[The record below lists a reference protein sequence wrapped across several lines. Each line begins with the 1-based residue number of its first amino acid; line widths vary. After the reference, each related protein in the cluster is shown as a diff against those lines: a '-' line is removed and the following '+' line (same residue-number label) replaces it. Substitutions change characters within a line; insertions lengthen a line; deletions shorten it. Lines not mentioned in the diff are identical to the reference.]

1 MGGMARDALGWLRAH
16 LFNTWYNA
24 LLSLAA
30 LGLLVLVLP
39 PLLDWALRSAVFG
52 PAPPSA
58 CRASEGACWAIIAEK
73 YRLILFG
80 TYPYEAHWRPLLACA
95 LFVGALAASA
105 LPRMWHRGLILLW
118 IAVLAVAGLLLRG
131 GLFGLDPVPN
141 TRWGGLTLTL
151 LLSVVGVALAFP
163 LAIALALGRR
173 SDLPVI
179 RALSIAYI
187 ELIRGVPLVTVLF
200 MASVMFPLFLP
211 EGISID
217 KLLRAQV
224 ALILFIAA
232 YLAEVIRAGL
242 QAVPRGQYEAAAAL
256 GLSYWQRMGHVVLP
270 QALRVAIPPMV
281 NTFIGAFKDTS
292 LVVIIGLFDLMLAT
306 RAALAD
312 APWRPYFVE
321 AYLFTGAIYWLF
333 CFAMSRYSQW
343 LEGRLTPGGREG
355 AA

>member
-1 MGGMARDALGWLRAH
+1 MGGMAQGALGWLRAH
-16 LFNTWYNA
+16 LFNTWYNS
-24 LLSLAA
+24 LLTLAA
-30 LGLLVLVLP
+30 LGLLVLLVP
-39 PLLDWALRSAVFG
+39 PLLDWALFDAVFG
-52 PAPPSA
+52 PTPPAA
-58 CRASEGACWAIIAEK
+58 CRAHEGACWAIIAEK

-80 TYPYEAHWRPLLACA
+80 TYPYDQHWRPLLASA
-95 LFVGALAASA
+95 LFLAALAASA
-105 LPRMWHRGLILLW
+105 LPRLWHRGLILIW
-118 IAVLAVAGLLLRG
+118 AVALAAAGLLLRG
-131 GLFGLDPVPN
+131 GLFGLDVVPN

-151 LLSVVGVALAFP
+151 LLAVIGAALAFP
-163 LAIALALGRR
+163 LAVALALGRR

-179 RALSIAYI
+179 RALSVAYI

-211 EGISID
+211 EGLSID

-232 YLAEVIRAGL
+232 YLAEVIRGGL

-256 GLSYWQRMGHVVLP
+256 GLSYWQRMGRVVLP

-306 RAALAD
+306 RAALSD

-343 LEGRLTPGGREG
+343 LEGRLRPGGREG
-355 AA
+355 EA